1 MYKISQ
7 ECDVVGTLSELSR
20 ELKTRLLGSFIIRLV
35 GNMVYPFMA
44 LYFTAAWNMKVAGIL
59 TLVSSLISVV
69 VSFFGGPLIDRYGHK
84 RNILIAQGIQVFSM
98 TVVAIINFS
107 WWTSVTITALM
118 LMLQNVGTGLLNP
131 ATESLLFNN
140 TTKKNRKFVYSFDYW
155 STNISMG
162 IGLMIGGSL
171 YTEHKEFLFI
181 TLAVGEIIVWLIMF
195 WGLATDIPIT
205 SKRKKNSF
213 FIEEYR
219 IVLQNT
225 DFIKYC
231 LAQLFVIFLEFQMM
245 NYIAVRLTREF
256 RWQLSGMT
264 INGVSMASNLRVLN
278 TILVI
283 VLAWTINH
291 FLSRYQTK
299 NIFFLGMFMYIL
311 GYLILL
317 VSNAPILLIFAII
330 LVSLGELFI
339 VPTEQTL
346 LGILQDPVYSGT
358 YMAIHGLVL
367 KGAKILGSLGLILGS
382 IVLTT
387 EIAIIFGATALLGC
401 YIFAKLLAKY
411 PEALH

>member
-1 MYKISQ
+1 
-7 ECDVVGTLSELSR
+7 
-20 ELKTRLLGSFIIRLV
+20 
-35 GNMVYPFMA
+35 MVYPFMA

-107 WWTSVTITALM
+107 WWTSVTIIALM

-219 IVLQNT
+219 VVLQNI

-256 RWQLSGMT
+256 HWHLSSMT
-264 INGVSMASNLRVLN
+264 INGVSMVSDLRVLN

-283 VLAWTINH
+283 FLAWIINR
-291 FLSRYQTK
+291 FLSRYQTE
-299 NIFFLGMFMYIL
+299 NIFSWVCLYI
-311 GYLILL
+311 
-317 VSNAPILLIFAII
+317 S
-330 LVSLGELFI
+330 
-339 VPTEQTL
+339 
-346 LGILQDPVYSGT
+346 
-358 YMAIHGLVL
+358 
-367 KGAKILGSLGLILGS
+367 
-382 IVLTT
+382 
-387 EIAIIFGATALLGC
+387 
-401 YIFAKLLAKY
+401 
-411 PEALH
+411 